1 MIPKVRSVE
10 SLILMNQSSVQ
21 LAVRFRKIIFHK
33 GSQFL
38 LLQQKEQH
46 TVMKIKC
53 CDNAYKLIGANREE
67 YEELSGYFQGIPVNL
82 TDTEEE
88 YWVVGIGFNKVENQK
103 GMSTEFRISN
113 EKPLDVLPYIIQTG
127 VEHVFFSE

>member
-10 SLILMNQSSVQ
+10 SLILMNQTTEQFAVQ
-21 LAVRFRKIIFHK
+21 FRKIIFHK

-46 TVMKIKC
+46 TVMKIKY
-53 CDNAYKLIGANREE
+53 CDSGYKLVGADREE
-67 YEELSGYFQGIPVNL
+67 YEELSGYFHGIMVNSR
-82 TDTEEE
+82 DSEEE
-88 YWVVGIGFNKVENQK
+88 YWVVGIGFNKLENQD
-103 GMSTEFRISN
+103 GMSSEFRISN

-127 VEHVFFSE
+127 AEYVYFSE